1 MENSTHNLRPL
12 ENVGLEQSASQGED
26 TRSIRHLVLVQRIPY
41 QVTACAMFI
50 LTLCRIRK
58 QWICCTNSLFSQ
70 AMENWHLAF
79 QDHFLLLSNPHHYSG
94 AAFANQMAQV
104 LVDSIHLYLSRRRH
118 RSQIPL
124 LLPPLWL

>member
-1 MENSTHNLRPL
+1 MENNTHNLRPF
-12 ENVGLEQSASQGED
+12 ENVGLEQSAGQGED
-26 TRSIRHLVLVQRIPY
+26 TRSIRHLVSVQRIPY

-79 QDHFLLLSNPHHYSG
+79 QDHFLLLSDPHHYSG
-94 AAFANQMAQV
+94 AAFTNQMAQV
-104 LVDSIHLYLSRRRH
+104 LVNSMHLYLYRRRYP
-118 RSQIPL
+118 SQVPL
-124 LLPPLWL
+124 PLGPL